1 MVKLDVKVDDP
12 ERREMVKQLLT
23 MLNTEGFKDAFL
35 EELNDAVDIPMIG
48 EKKEG
53 KIFKKLYEI
62 LLKVVENKML

>member
-35 EELNDAVDIPMIG
+35 EELNDQL
-48 EKKEG
+48 
-53 KIFKKLYEI
+53 IFQ
-62 LLKVVENKML
+62 

>member
-23 MLNTEGFKDAFL
+23 MLGTEGFKDAFL

-48 EKKEG
+48 EKKEYQPLSR
-53 KIFKKLYEI
+53 KAFISKSKKS
-62 LLKVVENKML
+62 

>member
-35 EELNDAVDIPMIG
+35 EELNDLVDIPMIG
-48 EKKEG
+48 EKKRA
-53 KIFKKLYEI
+53 KSSRNFMKFF
-62 LLKVVENKML
+62 